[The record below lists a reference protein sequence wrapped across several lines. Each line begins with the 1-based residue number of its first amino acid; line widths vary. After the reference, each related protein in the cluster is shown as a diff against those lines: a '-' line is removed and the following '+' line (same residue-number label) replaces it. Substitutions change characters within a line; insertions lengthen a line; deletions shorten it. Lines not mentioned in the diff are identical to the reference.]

1 MLALALELAVD
12 TSNILW
18 SDFFKMY
25 HKLNELNMNLFFDIF
40 QTSQLSYSMKVDIEE
55 DDTRIYVDIGYG
67 GYVS

>member
-40 QTSQLSYSMKVDIEE
+40 QTS
-55 DDTRIYVDIGYG
+55 
-67 GYVS
+67 